1 MFSLTIIIIQLSFT
15 FSIFLLFI
23 SKYNE
28 VTTNS
33 ILFNLSLV
41 FLSFSILRIILIFF
55 TSKFENHIIQK
66 TIKKYPNLENN
77 YDEIIKEIQVTQKWY
92 IKKCQPESIVLDL
105 IICAGFM
112 ICTERLKI
120 EIAYI
125 SLINK
130 TQKINESFLLSK

>member
-77 YDEIIKEIQVTQKWY
+77 YDEIIKEIQVTQNG
-92 IKKCQPESIVLDL
+92 I
-105 IICAGFM
+105 
-112 ICTERLKI
+112 LK
-120 EIAYI
+120 
-125 SLINK
+125 NVN
-130 TQKINESFLLSK
+130 QNLLY